1 MRITV
6 LYFSAVR
13 ELVGRS
19 EEELELPD
27 AIRTVADL
35 APYIVRLHPALADR
49 LAPVRWARN
58 EEFVDASAELAAGD
72 AIALL
77 PPVAGG

>member
-19 EEELELPD
+19 EEALDLPESV
-27 AIRTVADL
+27 RTVGDL
-35 APYIVRLHPALADR
+35 ASHIVSVHPALADR

-58 EEFVDASAELAAGD
+58 EEFVTASAPLTAGD
-72 AIALL
+72 VVALL